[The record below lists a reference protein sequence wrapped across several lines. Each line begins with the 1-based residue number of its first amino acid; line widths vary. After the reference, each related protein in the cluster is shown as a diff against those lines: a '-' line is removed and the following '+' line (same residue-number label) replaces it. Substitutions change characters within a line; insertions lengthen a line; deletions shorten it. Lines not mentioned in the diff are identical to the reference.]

1 MGKGPAALR
10 CGWGLLRG
18 GLGSLEGAA
27 PISAALPADR
37 GKGLLGLLL
46 KNIAGSMDKNKAT
59 LIGMSAIILWSTLI
73 GLVRSV
79 SESLGPVGGAATI
92 YTASTVLMV
101 ATSGFP
107 KVGSFPRLY
116 LLAGSSLFVLYEMFL
131 SLSLGYADNGRQA
144 IEVAMLN
151 YLWPSLTVLFSIL
164 FNGQRAGLLVA
175 PGLILSLFGVCWV
188 LGGDS
193 GFHPDEM
200 LLNIQDNPLSYG
212 LAFFASILWATY
224 CTLTVKMSR
233 GHTGV
238 TFFLLLT
245 AIVLWIK
252 FLFGENPPMR
262 LDWKVAGYVCMA
274 AFSVGYGYAA
284 WNKGIVHGNTA
295 MLAAASY
302 FTPVISSAIA
312 AVILDIPLT
321 FSFWQ
326 GAVMVC
332 IGSLMCWVSTR
343 KR

>member
-1 MGKGPAALR
+1 MRKAHAAFQH
-10 CGWGLLRG
+10 
-18 GLGSLEGAA
+18 GSGDGFGRFEGAG
-27 PISAALPADR
+27 PQGAAFPVGR
-37 GKGLLGLLL
+37 EKGLSGHFWRR
-46 KNIAGSMDKNKAT
+46 IAGIMDKNKAT
-59 LIGMSAIILWSTLI
+59 LIGMGAIVLWSTLI

-79 SESLGPVGGAATI
+79 SEALGPVGGAAMI
-92 YTASTVLMV
+92 YTASAVLMV

-107 KVGSFPRLY
+107 KVGSFPRRY
-116 LLAGSSLFVLYEMFL
+116 LVAGSSLFVLYEVFL
-131 SLSLGYADNGRQA
+131 SLSVGYADNGRQA

-151 YLWPSLTVLFSIL
+151 YLWPSLTVLFAIL
-164 FNGQRAGLLVA
+164 FNGQKASLLIVPGLL
-175 PGLILSLFGVCWV
+175 LSLFGVCWV
-188 LGGDS
+188 LGGDN

-212 LAFFASILWATY
+212 LAFSASILWATY
-224 CTLTVKMSR
+224 CTITVKMSR

-245 AIVLWIK
+245 ALALWLK
-252 FLFGENPPMR
+252 FLLGENPPMR
-262 LDWKVAGYVCMA
+262 FDWKVAGYVCMA
-274 AFSVGYGYAA
+274 ALAVGYGYAA

-321 FSFWQ
+321 VSFWQ